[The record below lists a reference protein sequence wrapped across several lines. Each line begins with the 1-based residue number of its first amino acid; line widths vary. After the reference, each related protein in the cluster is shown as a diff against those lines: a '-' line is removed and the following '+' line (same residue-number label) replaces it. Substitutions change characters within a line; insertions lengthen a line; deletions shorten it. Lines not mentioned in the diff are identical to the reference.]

1 MSPTS
6 SVILQT
12 LLSNRTEGTLFF
24 QILQNPHIYSNITF
38 LDILS
43 ILLLASFQ
51 ILGTFGKV
59 QVIGE
64 AITNMAVDQN
74 GNAYSSDTLHI
85 DNFGDRAI
93 EGNQL
98 NSQPYALSYLQKV
111 SKKVFTSTIK
121 TLFDTNNS
129 SGRGVFDSITNNN
142 VRSNYSELI
151 TNFTNI
157 STTSEKSESVYTPHS
172 ISNITSYAGPTVCV
186 NGTGIPVA
194 PAPTNLSEIPAK
206 EIIIVLLM
214 LSLWLYSI
222 NMTRRAW
229 KRLLKE

>member
-1 MSPTS
+1 M
-6 SVILQT
+6 
-12 LLSNRTEGTLFF
+12 
-24 QILQNPHIYSNITF
+24 
-38 LDILS
+38 
-43 ILLLASFQ
+43 
-51 ILGTFGKV
+51 

-64 AITNMAVDQN
+64 AIANMAVDQN

-85 DNFGDRAI
+85 DNVGDRSI
-93 EGNQL
+93 EENQL
-98 NSQPYALSYLQKV
+98 NIQPYALSYLQKV
-111 SKKVFTSTIK
+111 SKTVFTSTIK
-121 TLFDTNNS
+121 TLFETNNS
-129 SGRGVFDSITNNN
+129 SGRGVFDGITN
-142 VRSNYSELI
+142 VGSNYSELI
-151 TNFTNI
+151 SNFTNF